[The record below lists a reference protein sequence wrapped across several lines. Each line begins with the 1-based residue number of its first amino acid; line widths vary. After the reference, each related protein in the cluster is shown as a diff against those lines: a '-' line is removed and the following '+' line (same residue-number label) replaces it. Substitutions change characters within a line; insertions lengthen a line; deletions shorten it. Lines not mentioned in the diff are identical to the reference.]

1 MIGAGGPT
9 LRPAT
14 PQDRPFLA
22 RLYASTREEEL
33 AAVPFTPEQRA
44 AFLAQQFDAQ
54 SRHYA
59 TAYHDASFDVVEVDG
74 RAAGRLI
81 VARSADELRIVDVAL
96 LPEHRGRGLGERI
109 LRPVLAEADVRRART
124 TLHVEP
130 HNRAQRLYGR
140 LGFRPVGPQDGAHVL
155 LERRPA
161 AATTGDAT
169 GAAAPTGDATGQPK
183 TAS

>member
-1 MIGAGGPT
+1 MSAPGGPT

-59 TAYHDASFDVVEVDG
+59 TAYDDASFDVVEVDG
-74 RAAGRLI
+74 HAAGRLI
-81 VARSADELRIVDVAL
+81 VARSAAELRIVDVAL
-96 LPEHRGRGLGERI
+96 MPEHRGRGLGARI
-109 LRPVLAEADVRRART
+109 LAWVLADADARGVPT

-130 HNRAQRLYGR
+130 HNRAQRLYHR
-140 LGFRPVGPQDGAHVL
+140 LGFRPVGPQDGAHL
-155 LERRPA
+155 RLERPPA
-161 AATTGDAT
+161 ATGE
-169 GAAAPTGDATGQPK
+169 ATGQPK